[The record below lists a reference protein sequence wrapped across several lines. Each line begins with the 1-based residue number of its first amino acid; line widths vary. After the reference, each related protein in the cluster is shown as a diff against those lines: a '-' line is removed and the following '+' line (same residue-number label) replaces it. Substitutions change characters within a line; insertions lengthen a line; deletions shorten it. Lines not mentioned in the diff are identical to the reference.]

1 MKQKNKLTP
10 KQRAQIIDLRFNHG
24 WTLKQIGDRFNV
36 TSQNISYYI
45 RQHKKKGPS
54 HEKPKPK
61 TLAQELDPIQF
72 RINKLAEV
80 GADIMTAR
88 EEKIIHSLPTF
99 HKLHINIHN
108 ELRELITANK
118 DIQNLDSESLKAEII
133 ETILNLPPILKTQI
147 IQELDLLSK
156 PNVIQLKAKK

>member
-61 TLAQELDPIQF
+61 TLSQELDPIQF